1 MSTAKTQ
8 TAFTVTAI
16 PAELAQDV
24 RETGVSSWAKLP
36 ASTSVAK
43 GYGPCRLCLKTF
55 EAGKEDRTFFTYN
68 AFEGR
73 AELPLP
79 GPVFIHADNCE
90 RYSSDEFPPDFRE
103 LPMLFEAF
111 SESGSMIKRIAVGKE
126 TIEEQIDELF
136 AIVEV
141 KYIYIRNAEAGC
153 FMAFIDRPNASLAV
167 V

>member
-1 MSTAKTQ
+1 MNAVKQQVTFQ
-8 TAFTVTAI
+8 VTAI
-16 PAELAQDV
+16 PDEIARQV

-43 GYGPCRLCLKTF
+43 GYGPCRLCLRTF
-55 EAGKEDRTFFTYN
+55 EVDKDERTFFTYN

-79 GPVFIHADNCE
+79 GPVFIHAGSCE
-90 RYSSDEFPPDFRE
+90 RYSSEEFPPDFRE

-111 SESGSMIKRIAVGKE
+111 GESGAMIKRIAVEKE
-126 TIEEQIDELF
+126 MIEAQIDELF
-136 AIVEV
+136 AIAAV

-153 FMAFIDRPNASLAV
+153 FMAFIDRPGT
-167 V
+167 